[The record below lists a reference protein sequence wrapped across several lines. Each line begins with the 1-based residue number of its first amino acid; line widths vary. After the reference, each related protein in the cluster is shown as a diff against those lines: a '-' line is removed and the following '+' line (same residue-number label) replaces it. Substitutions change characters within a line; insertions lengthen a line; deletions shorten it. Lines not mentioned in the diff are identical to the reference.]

1 MKWVVAGILLWSVAA
16 QAAEIDYAA
25 ISAAGFDDVAKLLQ
39 SMSPA
44 QQQAVLDQAA
54 VKQQDLQQ
62 MTPTELEALRAQLRA
77 AGDTV
82 DMEKIDP
89 ENLDVTKSK
98 TAAEIQSDLKIYSN
112 KYQQNQLHND
122 VLRPVAGQYIGR

>member
-1 MKWVVAGILLWSVAA
+1 MKWVVVGILLWSVAA

-25 ISAAGFDDVAKLLQ
+25 ISEAGFDDVAKLLR
-39 SMSPA
+39 SMSSA

-54 VKQQDLQQ
+54 IKQQDLQQ

-98 TAAEIQSDLKIYSN
+98 AAAEIQSDLKIYSD

-122 VLRPVAGQYIGR
+122 VLRPAAGQYIGR

>member
-1 MKWVVAGILLWSVAA
+1 MLWSVAA

-25 ISAAGFDDVAKLLQ
+25 ISEAGFDDVAKLLR
-39 SMSPA
+39 SMSSA

-54 VKQQDLQQ
+54 IKQQDLQQ

-98 TAAEIQSDLKIYSN
+98 AAAEIQSDLKIYSD

-122 VLRPVAGQYIGR
+122 VLRPAAGQYIGR

>member
-1 MKWVVAGILLWSVAA
+1 MKWVVVGILLWSVAA
-16 QAAEIDYAA
+16 QAADIDYAA
-25 ISAAGFDDVAKLLQ
+25 ISEAGFDDVAKLLR
-39 SMSPA
+39 SMSSA

-54 VKQQDLQQ
+54 IKQQDLQQ

-98 TAAEIQSDLKIYSN
+98 AAAEIQSDLKIYSD

-122 VLRPVAGQYIGR
+122 VLRPAAGQYIGR